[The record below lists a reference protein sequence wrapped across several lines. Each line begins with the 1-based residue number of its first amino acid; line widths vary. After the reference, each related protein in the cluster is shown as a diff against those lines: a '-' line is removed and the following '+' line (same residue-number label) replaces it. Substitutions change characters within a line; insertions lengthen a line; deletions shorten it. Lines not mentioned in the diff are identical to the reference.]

1 MRREDG
7 EWSVKLVEASL
18 KNPVAV
24 GMAVLLVCL
33 LGLMSLRQLPLQLF
47 PDIDR
52 PQISIQTNWRAASP
66 EEVEA
71 ELLEPQEQVLQGLPG
86 LEELDG
92 NAGSGGSNVNL
103 TFAIGTDMK
112 NALVEVIGRL
122 NRVRSI
128 PKDADR
134 PIVQMGG
141 NAGGAN
147 NVLSWFFVQL
157 LPGTPGKIEEYR
169 RLIENTV
176 KPRIEAVPGVA
187 QVVVNAGPPD
197 EVRITVDT
205 AKAASLGVSISDI
218 AARAAASADV
228 SGGQVQVGRQQYQL
242 RYTGR
247 YDPERLG
254 ALVLSSS
261 ADKTVHLSDVATI
274 EVRPPRRQL
283 YAYQNGNPAIGL
295 QVDKVSGANV
305 LETLTAVKKVVA
317 ELRDGPLKARGLG
330 IEQSFDSSLFINRAV
345 HLLSEN
351 LIVGALLSLLCVWW
365 FMRDVRATVLIA
377 ATIPVCLLATFTVL
391 HLSGHTLNVI
401 SLAGLAFAVG
411 MVVEGAIV
419 VSGNIL
425 RLKESG
431 VTPYEAALTGTQQVV
446 GALVASTVTTV
457 AVFLPVVFLRD
468 VEGQI
473 FSDLALTIS
482 IAVAI
487 SVIVAITALP
497 AAASWLRAKKL
508 KSGYGDGW
516 PWLTDRIM
524 AWTDTRPKQ
533 LGWVLALLVLPLLA
547 TFVFVPRLDYLPPVK
562 RAAVDA
568 YFNFPPGM
576 PPEVVD
582 REIVPVILERMK
594 PYMDGSRQ
602 PQLKNWY
609 VIVYP
614 GGGNLGARVVDES
627 RIGEL
632 ERVVRE
638 EITVGFPDT
647 RVFTEEG
654 NLFGG
659 FGGSARAVSIHLQGE
674 DAAEL
679 YRVADAGRRLL
690 EAKFPGANVQAFPP
704 TDAAQLEL
712 RAVPDDRRIAEAGWD
727 RAALGDIVRSLGDGA
742 WLGEYF
748 DGERRVPVILRSDAG
763 QTPEE
768 LAQTPVVAPDGKVV
782 TIGEMVRLDTV
793 LGPSQIRRLD
803 HRRTVTLTMDPPA
816 TLALETALATIER
829 EVLPTLRGQ
838 FPDGT
843 IRLAGSADRLERI
856 VGTIGKNFLLALF
869 VLGLLMAAMF
879 KSLRYALIVVLT
891 VPLALIGGMLGLR
904 VLGLFAFQPLDL
916 LSMIGFIMMV
926 GVVVNHAILLVD
938 LTRHAQAHGAALS
951 EAIRMSLNQR
961 LRAILASTL
970 TGALGALPMAVNP
983 GPGSV
988 IYRGLAAVNVGG
1000 VVISLIFSLLLMPSL
1015 MRLFFEHA
1023 EKREAVRSPVPR
1035 EERTRLVDVEAA

>member
-1 MRREDG
+1 M
-7 EWSVKLVEASL
+7 KLIESSL
-18 KNPVAV
+18 KNPIAV
-24 GMAVLLVCL
+24 GMVVLMIAVF
-33 LGLMSLRQLPLQLF
+33 GFMSLRELPLQLF

-92 NAGSGGSNVNL
+92 NAGAGGSFINL

-112 NALVEVIGRL
+112 NALVEVIGRI

-134 PIVQMGG
+134 PVVQLGGGQGG
-141 NAGGAN
+141 NAN
-147 NVLSWFFVQL
+147 ESLSWFFVQL
-157 LPGTPGKIEEYR
+157 LPGTPGPIEQYR
-169 RLIENTV
+169 HFIENTV
-176 KPRIEAVPGVA
+176 KPRIEGVPGVS
-187 QVVVNAGPPD
+187 QVIVNAGPPD
-197 EVRITVDT
+197 EVRISVDT
-205 AKAASLGVSISDI
+205 ARAAAFGVSIPDI
-218 AARAAASADV
+218 AARAASAADI
-228 SGGQVQVGRQQYQL
+228 SGGAIEVGRQQYEL

-247 YDPERLG
+247 YKPEDLG
-254 ALVLSSS
+254 ALVLSWK
-261 ADKTVHLSDVATI
+261 DGKPIHLGDLATI
-274 EVRPPRRQL
+274 KMEPPRRL
-283 YAYQNGNPAIGL
+283 FFAHQNGNPAIGL
-295 QVDKVSGANV
+295 DVRRASGANV
-305 LETLTAVKKVVA
+305 LATLNAVKSVVA
-317 ELRDGPLKARGLG
+317 DLRNGPMKERGLG
-330 IEQSFDSSLFINRAV
+330 IEQSFDSALFINRAV
-345 HLLSEN
+345 SLLTEN

-365 FMRDVRATVLIA
+365 FMRDWRATLLIA
-377 ATIPVCLLATFTVL
+377 TAIPICLLATFTAL
-391 HLSGHTLNVI
+391 RITGHSLNVI

-425 RLKESG
+425 RLKEG
-431 VTPYEAALTGTQQVV
+431 GLTPHEAAYKGTNQVV
-446 GALVASTVTTV
+446 GALIASTITTV

-473 FSDLALTIS
+473 FADLALTIS
-482 IAVAI
+482 IAVAL
-487 SVIVAITALP
+487 SVLVAITVLP
-497 AAASWLRAKKL
+497 AASGWLKAKKL

-516 PWLTDRIM
+516 PWLTDKIM
-524 AWTDTRPKQ
+524 ELTNTRLKQ
-533 LGWVLALLVLPLLA
+533 LGWVAALLVLPLAL
-547 TFVFVPRLDYLPPVK
+547 TFAFKPRLDYLPPVK
-562 RAAVDA
+562 RAAIDA

-576 PPEVVD
+576 APDVVEK
-582 REIVPVILERMK
+582 EIVPKILARMK
-594 PYMDGSRQ
+594 PYMDHKKE
-602 PQLKNWY
+602 PYLKNWY
-609 VIVYP
+609 ILLWP
-614 GGGNLGARVVDES
+614 GGGTIGARVVDEK

-632 ERVVRE
+632 EKLVRD
-638 EITVGFPDT
+638 EIAVGFPDT

-659 FGGSARAVSIHLQGE
+659 FGGSARSVSIHLQGE
-674 DAAEL
+674 DSGKLYKVAE
-679 YRVADAGRRLL
+679 AGRQLL
-690 EAKFPGANVQAFPP
+690 EKKFPGANVQAFPA

-712 RAVPDDRRIAEAGWD
+712 HAQPNDRRIAEAGWD
-727 RAALGDIVRSLGDGA
+727 RATVGDIMRAVGEGA

-748 DGERRVPVILRSDAG
+748 DGEQRVPIILRAG
-763 QTPEE
+763 NGETPEE
-768 LAQTPVVAPDGKVV
+768 IAQIPLVTPSGKVMP
-782 TIGEMVRLDTV
+782 IGDLVGLSPM
-793 LGPSQIRRLD
+793 LGPTQIRRLD

-816 TLALETALATIER
+816 TLALEDALATIDNQ
-829 EVLPTLRGQ
+829 VLPELRKQ
-838 FPDGT
+838 LPEGT
-843 IRLAGSADRLERI
+843 IRLAGSADRLDQI
-856 VGTIGKNFLLALF
+856 IGTMGRNFVLALF
-869 VLGLLMAAMF
+869 VLLLLMAAMF
-879 KSLRYALIVVLT
+879 KSLRHAAIVVLT

-938 LTRHAQAHGAALS
+938 LTRTAQENGASLD

-1000 VVISLIFSLLLMPSL
+1000 VVVSLVFSLLLLPSL
-1015 MRLFFEHA
+1015 MRLIFA
-1023 EKREAVRSPVPR
+1023 TREQKKLLAPPR
-1035 EERTRLVDVEAA
+1035 GRKPRLVEVEAEVEAA

>member
-1 MRREDG
+1 M
-7 EWSVKLVEASL
+7 KLIEASL
-18 KNPVAV
+18 KNPIAV
-24 GMAVLLVCL
+24 GMAVVLIAV
-33 LGLMSLRQLPLQLF
+33 LGLMSLRELPLQLF

-71 ELLEPQEQVLQGLPG
+71 ELLEPQEQVLQGVPG

-92 NAGSGGSNVNL
+92 NAAAGGSNINL

-134 PIVQMGG
+134 PVVQMGG
-141 NAGGAN
+141 NNGGAN
-147 NVLSWFFVQL
+147 GTLSWFFVQL
-157 LPGTPGKIEEYR
+157 LPGSSGKIEDYR

-176 KPRIEAVPGVA
+176 KPRIESVPGVA
-187 QVVVNAGPPD
+187 QVVVFAGPPD
-197 EVRITVDT
+197 EVRITVDM

-218 AARAAASADV
+218 ATRAAAATDV
-228 SGGQVQVGRQQYQL
+228 SGGQVDIGRQQYQL

-247 YDPERLG
+247 YPPEQLG
-254 ALVLSSS
+254 ALVLSSK
-261 ADKTVHLSDVATI
+261 ADKTVRLSDVASI
-274 EVRPPRRQL
+274 EVRPPRRQS
-283 YAYQNGNPAIGL
+283 YTYQNGNPAIGL

-305 LETLTAVKKVVA
+305 LQTLTAVKQVVA
-317 ELRDGPLKARGLG
+317 ELRDGPLKAKGLG

-365 FMRDVRATVLIA
+365 FMRDIRATILIA
-377 ATIPVCLLATFTVL
+377 ASIPICLLATFTVL
-391 HLSGHTLNVI
+391 QLTGHTLNVI

-431 VTPYEAALTGTQQVV
+431 VTPHEAALAGTQQVV
-446 GALVASTVTTV
+446 GALIASTITTI

-497 AAASWLRAKKL
+497 AAAGWLKAKKL

-516 PWLTDRIM
+516 PWLTDKIM

-533 LGWVLALLVLPLLA
+533 LGWVFALLLLPLA
-547 TFVFVPRLDYLPPVK
+547 STFVFMPRLDYLPPVK
-562 RAAVDA
+562 RAAIDA
-568 YFNFPPGM
+568 NFNFPPGM
-576 PPEVVD
+576 PPDVIN
-582 REIVPVILERMK
+582 REIVPKILERMK
-594 PYMDGSRQ
+594 PYMDGSKT

-609 VIVYP
+609 VNVFSN
-614 GGGNLGARVVDES
+614 GGGSIGARVVDDA
-627 RIGEL
+627 RIGDL
-632 ERVVRE
+632 ERVVRD

-659 FGGSARAVSIHLQGE
+659 FGGFGGSARAVSIHLQGE
-674 DAAEL
+674 DAAQL
-679 YRVADAGRRLL
+679 YQVADAGRKLL
-690 EAKFPGANVQAFPP
+690 EAKFPGANVQSFPP

-712 RAVPDDRRIAEAGWD
+712 RAAPDDRRIAEAGWD
-727 RAALGDIVRSLGDGA
+727 RVALGDIVRTLGDGA

-748 DGERRVPVILRSDAG
+748 NGDQRVPVILRASVG

-768 LAQTPVVAPDGKVV
+768 LAQTPLVAPNGKVV
-782 TIGEMVRLDTV
+782 TVGEMVRLETS

-829 EVLPTLRGQ
+829 DVLPTLRNR

-843 IRLAGSADRLERI
+843 IRLAGSADRLGRI

-869 VLGLLMAAMF
+869 VLGLLLAAMF

-904 VLGLFAFQPLDL
+904 VLGLFSFQPLDL

-938 LTRHAQAHGAALS
+938 LTRHAQANGAELS
-951 EAIRMSLNQR
+951 EAIRLSLNQR

-1000 VVISLIFSLLLMPSL
+1000 VVISLIFSLLLLPSL
-1015 MRLFFEHA
+1015 MRLFFERSA
-1023 EKREAVRSPVPR
+1023 KRAVALSPLPHGERPRLIEA
-1035 EERTRLVDVEAA
+1035 EAA

>member
-1 MRREDG
+1 M
-7 EWSVKLVEASL
+7 KIIEASL

-24 GMAVLLVCL
+24 GMVVVLVMVF
-33 LGLMSLRQLPLQLF
+33 GFMSLRELPLQLF
-47 PDIDR
+47 PDIER

-66 EEVEA
+66 EEVES

-92 NAGSGGSNVNL
+92 NAGAGGSFINL

-112 NALVEVIGRL
+112 NALVEVIGRI

-134 PIVQMGG
+134 PIVQVGGNGGGG
-141 NAGGAN
+141 NAN
-147 NVLSWFFVQL
+147 ETLSWFFVQL
-157 LPGTPGKIEEYR
+157 LPGTAGPIDQYR
-169 RLIENTV
+169 HFIENTV
-176 KPRIEAVPGVA
+176 KPRIEGVPGVS
-187 QVVVNAGPPD
+187 QVIVNAGPPD
-197 EVRITVDT
+197 EVRITVDM
-205 AKAASLGVSISDI
+205 AKAAGLGVSIPEIS
-218 AARAAASADV
+218 ARAAAAADI
-228 SGGQVQVGRQQYQL
+228 SGGQIEVGRQQYEL

-247 YDPERLG
+247 YKPAELG
-254 ALVLSSS
+254 ELVLSWR
-261 ADKTVHLSDVATI
+261 DGKPIRLGDVATI
-274 EVRPPRRQL
+274 EVKPPKRQF

-295 QVDKVSGANV
+295 QVNKASGANV
-305 LETLTAVKKVVA
+305 LATLNAVKKVVG
-317 ELRDGPLKARGLG
+317 ELRASALKDKGLG
-330 IEQSFDSSLFINRAV
+330 IEQSFDSALFINRAV
-345 HLLSEN
+345 GLLTEN

-365 FMRDVRATVLIA
+365 FMRDIRATILIA
-377 ATIPVCLLATFTVL
+377 SAIPICLLATFTAL
-391 HLSGHTLNVI
+391 HLTGHSLNVI

-431 VTPYEAALTGTQQVV
+431 MTPDEAATKGTRQVV
-446 GALVASTVTTV
+446 GALIASTITTI
-457 AVFLPVVFLRD
+457 AVFLPVVFLKD

-473 FSDLALTIS
+473 FADLALTVS

-487 SVIVAITALP
+487 SVVVAIMVLP
-497 AAASWLRAKKL
+497 AAAGWLKAKKL

-516 PWLTDRIM
+516 PWLTDKIM

-533 LGWVLALLVLPLLA
+533 LGWIVALLIVPMIA
-547 TFVFVPRLDYLPPVK
+547 TFVFKPRLDYLPPVK
-562 RAAVDA
+562 RAAIDA

-576 PPEVVD
+576 APDVVD
-582 REIVPVILERMK
+582 KEMVPAMLARMK
-594 PYMDGSRQ
+594 PYMDGTKQ

-609 VIVYP
+609 VLLWP
-614 GGGNLGARVVDES
+614 GGGTIGARVVDEK
-627 RIGEL
+627 RIGDL
-632 ERVVRE
+632 ERIVRD

-659 FGGSARAVSIHLQGE
+659 FGGSARSVSIHLQG
-674 DAAEL
+674 DDSTKLYKVAE
-679 YRVADAGRRLL
+679 AGRQLL
-690 EAKFPGANVQAFPP
+690 EAKFKGANVQAFPP

-712 RAVPDDRRIAEAGWD
+712 HAVPDDRRIAEAGWD
-727 RAALGDIVRSLGDGA
+727 RATLGDIVRTLGDGS

-748 DGERRVPVILRSDAG
+748 DGEQRVPVILRASNG

-768 LAQTPVVAPDGKVV
+768 IAQTPVVTPSGKVMP
-782 TIGEMVRLDTV
+782 IGDMVKLQTA
-793 LGPSQIRRLD
+793 LGPTQIRRLD

-816 TLALETALATIER
+816 TLALEDALATIDKD
-829 EVLPTLRGQ
+829 VLPELRKQ
-838 FPDGT
+838 LPEGT
-843 IRLAGSADRLERI
+843 IRLAGSADRLDQI
-856 VGTIGKNFLLALF
+856 VGTIGKNFLLALL

-879 KSLRYALIVVLT
+879 KSLRHALIVVLT

-938 LTRHAQAHGAALS
+938 LTRTAQESGHSLDD
-951 EAIRMSLNQR
+951 AIRMSLNQR

-1000 VVISLIFSLLLMPSL
+1000 LVVSLVFSLLLLPSL
-1015 MRLFFEHA
+1015 MRLIFPTN
-1023 EKREAVRSPVPR
+1023 AVKAQLAPPR
-1035 EERTRLVDVEAA
+1035 GERPRLVESEAA

>member
-1 MRREDG
+1 M
-7 EWSVKLVEASL
+7 KIIEASL
-18 KNPVAV
+18 KNPIAV
-24 GMAVLLVCL
+24 GMVVVLVAVFGFL
-33 LGLMSLRQLPLQLF
+33 SLRELPLQLF

-66 EEVEA
+66 EEVES

-86 LEELDG
+86 MEELDG
-92 NAGSGGSNVNL
+92 NAGSGGSNINL

-134 PIVQMGG
+134 PVVQIGG
-141 NAGGAN
+141 NGGGGAN
-147 NVLSWFFVQL
+147 ETLSWFFVQL
-157 LPGTPGKIEEYR
+157 LPGTPGPVDQYR
-169 RLIENTV
+169 HFIENTV
-176 KPRIEAVPGVA
+176 KPRIEAVPGVS
-187 QVVVNAGPPD
+187 QVIVNAGPPD
-197 EVRITVDT
+197 EVRITVDM
-205 AKAASLGVSISDI
+205 AKAASLGISIPEIS
-218 AARAAASADV
+218 ARAASAADI
-228 SGGQVQVGRQQYQL
+228 SGGQIEVGRQQYEL
-242 RYTGR
+242 RFTGR
-247 YDPERLG
+247 YKPEELG
-254 ALVLSSS
+254 ALVLSWRDGKPIRLGDL
-261 ADKTVHLSDVATI
+261 AKI
-274 EVRPPRRQL
+274 EVRPPERQFF
-283 YAYQNGNPAIGL
+283 AYQNGNPAIGL
-295 QVDKVSGANV
+295 DVHRASGANV
-305 LETLTAVKKVVA
+305 LQALNEVKKVVA
-317 ELRDGPLKARGLG
+317 EMREGVLKSKGLG
-330 IEQSFDSSLFINRAV
+330 IEQSFDSALFINRAV
-345 HLLSEN
+345 SLLSEN
-351 LIVGALLSLLCVWW
+351 LIIGALLSLLCVWW
-365 FMRDVRATVLIA
+365 FMRDWRATLLIA
-377 ATIPVCLLATFTVL
+377 SAIPICLLATFTAL
-391 HLSGHTLNVI
+391 HLTGHSLNVI

-431 VTPYEAALTGTQQVV
+431 MTPHEAASKGTHQVV
-446 GALVASTVTTV
+446 GALIASTITTI

-473 FSDLALTIS
+473 FADLALTIS

-487 SVIVAITALP
+487 SIVVAITVLP
-497 AAASWLRAKKL
+497 AASGWLKAKKL

-524 AWTDTRPKQ
+524 RWTDTRPKQ
-533 LGWVLALLVLPLLA
+533 LGWIAALLVLPLIL
-547 TFVFVPRLDYLPPVK
+547 TFAFKPRLDYLPPVK
-562 RAAVDA
+562 RAAIDA

-576 PPEVVD
+576 APDVVN
-582 REIVPVILERMK
+582 REMIPAMLARMQ
-594 PYMDGSRQ
+594 PYMDGKKQ

-609 VIVYP
+609 VLLWP
-614 GGGNLGARVVDES
+614 GGGTIGARVVDEK
-627 RIGEL
+627 RIGDL
-632 ERVVRE
+632 ERIVRD

-659 FGGSARAVSIHLQGE
+659 FGGSARSVSIHLQG
-674 DAAEL
+674 DDSAKLYKAAE
-679 YRVADAGRRLL
+679 AGRQLL

-712 RAVPDDRRIAEAGWD
+712 HAVPDDRRIAEAGWD
-727 RAALGDIVRSLGDGA
+727 RATLGDIVRTLGDGS

-748 DGERRVPVILRSDAG
+748 DGEQRVPVILRTSAG
-763 QTPEE
+763 STPEE
-768 LAQTPVVAPDGKVV
+768 IAQTPVVTPSGKVMP
-782 TIGEMVRLDTV
+782 IGDLVKFETA
-793 LGPSQIRRLD
+793 LGPTQIRRLD

-816 TLALETALATIER
+816 TLALEDALQTIDKQ
-829 EVLPTLRGQ
+829 VLPELHRQ
-838 FPDGT
+838 LPDGT
-843 IRLAGSADRLERI
+843 IRLAGSADRLDQI
-856 VGTIGKNFLLALF
+856 VGTLAKNFLLALL

-879 KSLRYALIVVLT
+879 KSLRHAIVVVLT

-938 LTRHAQAHGAALS
+938 LTRTAQADGASLDD
-951 EAIRMSLNQR
+951 AIRMSLNQR

-1000 VVISLIFSLLLMPSL
+1000 VVISLVFSLLLLPSL
-1015 MRLFFEHA
+1015 MRLSFA
-1023 EKREAVRSPVPR
+1023 RAPKPVAIAAPR
-1035 EERTRLVDVEAA
+1035 RGRPQLVGSEAA